1 MARFELISHWRLAA
15 PIDVVWQAIYAVEDW
30 PQWWKYVRN
39 VQELRKGDASGVG
52 AVRRYTWSSRLPYSL
67 TFDMRVTRV
76 ERPTLL
82 EGEAMGELTGSG
94 CWTLSVDAAST
105 HIRYNWSVRTTRAWM
120 NALAPLLA
128 PAYRWNHGEVMRAG
142 ARGLAHRLGV
152 PLLSS

>member
-1 MARFELISHWRLAA
+1 MARFELVSHWQLAA
-15 PIDVVWQAIYAVEDW
+15 PIDVVWQAIYAVEYW

-39 VQELRKGDASGVG
+39 VQELCKGDASGVG

-76 ERPTLL
+76 ERPNVL
-82 EGEAMGELTGSG
+82 EGEAIGELTGSG
-94 CWTLSVDAAST
+94 RWTLSVEAAST
-105 HIRYNWSVRTTRAWM
+105 HIRYNWNVRTTRRWM

-128 PAYRWNHGEVMRAG
+128 PAYRWNHGAVMRAG
-142 ARGLAHRLGV
+142 ARGLAQHLSA